1 MKRIALLVILLT
13 GGFFLWAQEGP
24 KGLEVNSM
32 APDFKA
38 ADQHGKSISLKTQL
52 KKGPV
57 VLVFYR
63 GQWCP
68 YCNKELKALEDS
80 MTQLTAK
87 GASIIAV
94 SPEKQ
99 ENISKTIEKTKADY
113 PILHDE
119 GLRIMKSY
127 EVAYTVEGAMLE
139 NYKKYGIDFT
149 AANGD
154 NGAHLPVPAVYV
166 ISREGKIVY
175 RYFEPD
181 YRKRPSVAE
190 ISSHL

>member
-1 MKRIALLVILLT
+1 MKKIVLLVVLLT
-13 GGFFLWAQEGP
+13 GGIILRAQEGP
-24 KGLEVNSM
+24 KGLEVNAA

-38 ADQHGKSISLKTQL
+38 ADQHGKSIHLKDQL

-80 MTQLTAK
+80 LTQITAK
-87 GASIIAV
+87 GASLIAV

-99 ENISKTIEKTKADY
+99 ENISKTIEKTRADF
-113 PILHDE
+113 PILRDE

-127 EVAYTVEGAMLE
+127 DVAYTVEGAMLE
-139 NYKKYGIDFT
+139 NYKKYG
-149 AANGD
+149 
-154 NGAHLPVPAVYV
+154 
-166 ISREGKIVY
+166 
-175 RYFEPD
+175 
-181 YRKRPSVAE
+181 
-190 ISSHL
+190 

>member
-1 MKRIALLVILLT
+1 MKKIILLVVLLT
-13 GGFFLWAQEGP
+13 GGIFLRAQEGP
-24 KGLEVNSM
+24 KGLAINTA

-38 ADQHGKSISLKTQL
+38 MDQHGKPIHLRAQL

-80 MTQLTAK
+80 LTQITAR
-87 GASIIAV
+87 GASLIAV

-99 ENISKTIEKTKADY
+99 ENISKTIEKTRADY
-113 PILHDE
+113 PILRDE

-127 EVAYTVEGAMLE
+127 DVAYTVEGAMLE
-139 NYKKYGIDFT
+139 NYKKYGIDFV

-166 ISREGKIVY
+166 INREGKIVY
-175 RYFEPD
+175 RFFEPD

>member
-1 MKRIALLVILLT
+1 MKKAFLLT
-13 GGFFLWAQEGP
+13 LLLAGGIFLWAQEGP
-24 KGLEVNSM
+24 KGLAVNSM

-38 ADQHGKSISLKTQL
+38 ADQHGKSISLSAQL

-80 MTQLTAK
+80 MMLLTAK
-87 GASIIAV
+87 GASLIAV

-99 ENISKTIEKTKADY
+99 ENITKTIEKTKADF
-113 PILHDE
+113 PILHDD
-119 GLRIMKSY
+119 GLTIMKNY
-127 EVAYTVEGAMLE
+127 DVAYTVDDAMLE
-139 NYKKYGIDFT
+139 KYKKYGIDFT
-149 AANGD
+149 VANGD

-166 ISREGKIVY
+166 ISQEGKIVY